1 MKVNKE
7 ADTSEGCGLD
17 SSQLEK
23 NLFLPNGKFQLTS
36 PECEEIWIYFFMNC
50 VKVMNL
56 FLDVFMETL
65 TKPEASLWMLTRGD
79 ARLWKD
85 RLRSPQTLLQDVS
98 SFLNPSTLQWFGKV
112 SKLTTTRGRACH
124 VGLPNVRTEC

>member
-7 ADTSEGCGLD
+7 ADTSEGCRLD

-23 NLFLPNGKFQLTS
+23 NHFLPNGKFQFTS
-36 PECEEIWIYFFMNC
+36 PKCEEIWIYFFINC
-50 VKVMNL
+50 LKVMKL

-65 TKPEASLWMLTRGD
+65 SKPEASLWMLTRVD

-85 RLRSPQTLLQDVS
+85 RPHSLLMLLQDVS

-112 SKLTTTRGRACH
+112 SKLTTICGRTCH